1 MKVQHFT
8 DSIWTIENFL
18 SQKECDE
25 LIIFSE
31 QKGYEEA
38 TISLTSGAKMMK
50 GIRNNYRLIHLD
62 INLAN
67 VYWERLAQF
76 CPKEIY
82 NNKVI
87 GLNEQFRFYK
97 YEPEQRFKRH
107 IDGRFKRNKLEE
119 SLICRACPWSH
130 VDADQHGL
138 SRKID
143 GGKTLQCGSSFT
155 HRIYPLF

>member
-119 SLICRACPWSH
+119 SLIYY
-130 VDADQHGL
+130 V
-138 SRKID
+138 
-143 GGKTLQCGSSFT
+143 
-155 HRIYPLF
+155 